1 MDYSPLVNRRILKRI
16 GENIPLL
23 TVTAH
28 TSMASLLPP
37 YSQPQI
43 QIIRRKKKNPH
54 YTSRN
59 LPRLKTTTR
68 LLNLFELIGFPGI
81 QLPVGRLTSFNK
93 LEAAASPQLSAINHL
108 FPSRNPDLS
117 VGKAK

>member
-16 GENIPLL
+16 GENISLL

-37 YSQPQI
+37 YSQPRI
-43 QIIRRKKKNPH
+43 QIIRRKKKSSLQ
-54 YTSRN
+54 SRN

-93 LEAAASPQLSAINHL
+93 LEAAASPQLSAINYL
-108 FPSRNPDLS
+108 FPSRNPHLS